1 MTNLKI
7 ISKKRCSF
15 CSSEEGKLRPVGNY
29 MVKLKEIVIQEEVK
43 LACQGCYVHK
53 KVSNRKE
60 NHSNTTLRS
69 KLISYLNKVAFP

>member
-1 MTNLKI
+1 MTNI
-7 ISKKRCSF
+7 ETITRKRCSF

-29 MVKLKEIVIQEEVK
+29 IVRLKEIVIQEEVK

-60 NHSNTTLRS
+60 IHSEKTLRS
-69 KLISYLNKVAFP
+69 KLVNYLNKIEFP